1 MPQLDD
7 PTFRQSLTYVIE
19 HNEQEGALG
28 FIINKTAGIDMGEVF
43 EQLSIEPDGSVDTRQ
58 QVLNGGPVSLEHGMV
73 LHTGDRRW
81 QSSREFHH
89 GVAISSSLD
98 ILEDLARG
106 NGPEDHLFILGHSG
120 WAPGQLEEEF
130 AQNAWLHCEANHQIL
145 FDTPPEDRLPAAA
158 ALLGVN
164 LNNLVADSGH
174 A

>member
-28 FIINKTAGIDMGEVF
+28 FIINKTAGINMGDVY
-43 EQLSIEPDGSVDTRQ
+43 EQLSIEPAESVNTDQ
-58 QVLNGGPVSLEHGMV
+58 QVLSGGPVSLEHGMV
-73 LHTGDRRW
+73 LHSGHGQW
-81 QSSREFHH
+81 QSSRDFRH
-89 GVAISSSLD
+89 GVSISSSVD

-106 NGPEDHLFILGHSG
+106 QGPEQHLFILGHSG

-130 AQNAWLHCEANHQIL
+130 AQNAWLHCAANHQIL
-145 FDTPPEDRLPAAA
+145 FDTPPDDRLPAAA